1 MKNRRSLLRLLAG
14 ATLLSGAGSATAER
28 TKSVTIAY
36 LALLP
41 GEDRATFVAKF
52 MRRLN
57 ELGYIDRQNLR
68 FLYRSAEGRPELL
81 PELASELLQ
90 MKPDVL
96 VTGFG
101 TVAAKAAKA
110 TAGDAVPVIFMA
122 VGDPVGAGIVASLAR
137 PGGNVTGLSDLAAH
151 LQGNRLQLLRE
162 ITPAASLFAAILNPG
177 TPYAALAYKDLEDA
191 AKVAKV
197 QLRAFEVHTPEEIA
211 PQFEAARA
219 AGAGGLVVLE
229 DPLTLG
235 ARNEIAA
242 LASRLRLPAV
252 YGYREFVE
260 AGGLMSYG
268 TDHGAQW
275 RRGAEIV
282 DLVLK
287 GAKPADIPVEQPTKF
302 ELVVNLRT
310 AKALGLT
317 FPPTII
323 VRADDT
329 IE

>member
-1 MKNRRSLLRLLAG
+1 VKNRRSLLRLLAG

-57 ELGYIDRQNLR
+57 ELGYIDGQNLR

-137 PGGNVTGLSDLAAH
+137 PGGNVTGLSNGQTDLA
-151 LQGNRLQLLRE
+151 GTRLDLLRE
-162 ITPAASLFAAILNPG
+162 AIPGLRTLAIIGNRASHNVRLEMD
-177 TPYAALAYKDLEDA
+177 ALQKQARKRKIATVMRDMRREA
-191 AKVAKV
+191 
-197 QLRAFEVHTPEEIA
+197 EIA
-211 PQFEAARA
+211 PAIN
-219 AGAGGLVVLE
+219 GLKGKADALYVCT
-229 DPLTLG
+229 DPFVTHHRIGINTLAVG
-235 ARNEIAA
+235 AR
-242 LASRLRLPAV
+242 LPTMHAF
-252 YGYREFVE
+252 RHHIE
-260 AGGLMSYG
+260 GGGFMSYG
-268 TDHGAQW
+268 PDFRDLFGGSAHIVH
-275 RRGAEIV
+275 RILRGAS
-282 DLVLK
+282 
-287 GAKPADIPVEQPTKF
+287 PADIPVKLEKKC
-302 ELVVNLRT
+302 ELVINLHT
-310 AKALGLT
+310 AKALGLKV
-317 FPPTII
+317 PKRISR
-323 VRADDT
+323 RAT
-329 IE
+329 AIR